1 MLRLSR
7 QIPHSQGSDIAAE
20 GGTLREEDESL
31 PGQSKPA
38 KALHEAGIPSDTIV
52 NLNAACLCPG
62 KLASKEALAQVLGQ
76 LDEQTFASA
85 LKMIIPSI
93 NLSDR

>member
-1 MLRLSR
+1 MTDSTLTRDQGVALLRKLST
-7 QIPHSQGSDIAAE
+7 DDAF
-20 GGTLREEDESL
+20 RELFE
-31 PGQSKPA
+31 SKPA

-62 KLASKEALAQVLGQ
+62 KLASKEALAQVLEQ

>member
-1 MLRLSR
+1 MTDSTLTRDQGVALLRKLST
-7 QIPHSQGSDIAAE
+7 DDAF
-20 GGTLREEDESL
+20 RELFE
-31 PGQSKPA
+31 SKPA